1 MAQELKEF
9 LKEKT
14 TKIIKEMG
22 FDSEVLLEE
31 PQEGQVLVTLNPKD
45 EEDTPLLIGFHGQTL
60 NALQT
65 LLRTLSFK
73 EFPKEETLPAI
84 VVEAGGYRK
93 AREEDLLARA
103 YEAADKARFL
113 LKEVSFPAMS
123 SFERRLIHTALSEEK
138 GVYTQSRGE
147 GRERHLVVIP
157 GERPAEEEKQG

>member
-1 MAQELKEF
+1 MAKDLKEF

-14 TKIIKEMG
+14 SEIISEMG
-22 FDSEVLLEE
+22 LESAVSVE
-31 PQEGQVLVTLNPKD
+31 EAQEGQLLITLNPKD

-65 LLRTLSFK
+65 LLRTISFK
-73 EFPKEETLPAI
+73 EFPKEEDLPAI

-93 AREEDLLARA
+93 AREEELLARA

-123 SFERRLIHTALSEEK
+123 SYERRLIHSALGEEK

-157 GERPAEEEKQG
+157 GERPAEEEKKE

>member
-1 MAQELKEF
+1 MAKELKEF

-14 TKIIKEMG
+14 TEITQEMG
-22 FDSEVLLEE
+22 LESEVAVEE
-31 PQEGQVLVTLNPKD
+31 VQEGQIRVTLNPKV

-65 LLRTLSFK
+65 ILRTLSFK
-73 EFPKEETLPAI
+73 EFPKEEELPAV
-84 VVEAGGYRK
+84 VVEAGGYRQK
-93 AREEDLLARA
+93 REEELNARA

-123 SFERRLIHTALSEEK
+123 SYERRLIHTALGSEK

-147 GRERHLVVIP
+147 GRERHIVVIP
-157 GERPAEEEKQG
+157 GERPVEEEKK

>member
-1 MAQELKEF
+1 M
-9 LKEKT
+9 
-14 TKIIKEMG
+14 
-22 FDSEVLLEE
+22 
-31 PQEGQVLVTLNPKD
+31 
-45 EEDTPLLIGFHGQTL
+45 
-60 NALQT
+60 
-65 LLRTLSFK
+65 
-73 EFPKEETLPAI
+73 
-84 VVEAGGYRK
+84 EAGGYRK

-123 SFERRLIHTALSEEK
+123 SYERRLIHTALGEEK